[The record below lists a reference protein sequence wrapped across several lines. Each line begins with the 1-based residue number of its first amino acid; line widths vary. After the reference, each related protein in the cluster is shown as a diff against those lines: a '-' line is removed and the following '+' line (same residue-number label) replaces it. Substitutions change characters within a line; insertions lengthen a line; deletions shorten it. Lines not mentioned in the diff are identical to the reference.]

1 MSDVGGPASYYWR
14 AITNLDFDGAF
25 VGYWNLLAVFSILS
39 AIFLL
44 FLSYLILRADP
55 KRAKNRFMAL
65 MLFTEALRCSTSM
78 LFWVYAWPV
87 EFLQVM
93 EPARVVYYTMSFQLF
108 ILYMV
113 AATFYSEKQWAQRIS
128 GFFRLHGLY
137 ILPIFCFS
145 LILGVSSMLGGT
157 TVAIGDISWV
167 YCAEVGS
174 GYGTTASGDSLPFVV
189 DCSSE
194 FEALYPMTF
203 SNVALGPLTRVLL
216 FVPLIGAIIAMV
228 STSNSRKRIK
238 EGDDAALI
246 GEVQAVRLGF
256 IGKTILQITTT
267 LILFTMIGLLGSSP
281 TISTNIFNPDTDIPR
296 LLVYLAPLMPSAVV
310 LAALFEGLIFTY
322 AVIKNDMFGIDE
334 RLRKTF
340 ITATFAGLGAIMFL
354 IASEVM
360 ESLFD
365 QGWIGGVII
374 GLPLIVLRKPIISV
388 LSNISSS
395 IMPESHTSQELGYL
409 EMYALAMKDGA
420 ITENERRMLDLQARS
435 YDIKDERRIYLE
447 NWFNDNLIDHENS
460 VSNLAEKYG
469 TSGINLMS
477 VFSTTGQAPINE
489 REIKEAFT
497 EMDKN
502 KDDVISKEEF
512 SKSEEVAKLSKDS
525 KDELFDEI
533 DLNKDGVLQYDE
545 FQTMAQI
552 TEAHVLYQQED
563 E

>member
-1 MSDVGGPASYYWR
+1 MSDVGGPISYYLR

-25 VGYWNLLAVFSILS
+25 IGYWHLLAVFSILS

-65 MLFTEALRCSTSM
+65 MLCTEALRCSTAM

-113 AATFYSEKQWAQRIS
+113 AATFYSEKQWAQRVS

-137 ILPIFCFS
+137 ILPIFSFA
-145 LILGVSSMLGGT
+145 LIIGVSSLLGGT
-157 TVAIGDISWV
+157 SVAIGDISWV

-174 GYGTTASGDSLPFVV
+174 GYGTTASGNPLPFEVN
-189 DCSSE
+189 CITE
-194 FEALYPMTF
+194 FEAVYPMTF

-216 FVPLIGAIIAMV
+216 FIPLIGAIIAMV
-228 STSNSRKRIK
+228 STSNSRKRIMA
-238 EGDDAALI
+238 GNDASLI

-256 IGKTILQITTT
+256 IGKTVLQITTT
-267 LILFTMIGLLGSSP
+267 LILFTIIGLLGSAP
-281 TISTNIFNPDTDIPR
+281 TISTNIFNQDTNIPR
-296 LLVYLAPLMPSAVV
+296 LLIYLAPLMPTAVV

-340 ITATFAGLGAIMFL
+340 ITATFAGLGTIMFL
-354 IASEVM
+354 IATELM
-360 ESLFD
+360 ESIFN
-365 QGWIGGVII
+365 QGWIGGVVI

-388 LSNISSS
+388 LSNISST
-395 IMPESHTSQELGYL
+395 IMPESHTTQELGYL
-409 EMYALAMKDGA
+409 EMYALAIKDGT

-435 YDIKDERRIYLE
+435 YGIKNERRVYLE
-447 NWFNDNLIDHENS
+447 NWFNDNLVDDENGI
-460 VSNLAEKYG
+460 SNLSEKYG
-469 TSGINLMS
+469 ASGINLMS
-477 VFSTTGQAPINE
+477 VFSTTGQAPIDE
-489 REIKEAFT
+489 REIIEAFT
-497 EMDKN
+497 QMDKN
-502 KDDVISKEEF
+502 KDNVISREEF
-512 SKSEEVAKLSKDS
+512 SESEEVTKLSMDS
-525 KDELFDEI
+525 QNELFNEI
-533 DLNKDGVLQYDE
+533 DQNKDGVLQYGE

-552 TEAHVLYQQED
+552 TEAHVLYHQE

>member
-1 MSDVGGPASYYWR
+1 MSDVGGPVSYYWR

-44 FLSYLILRADP
+44 FLAYLVIRADP

-65 MLFTEALRCSTSM
+65 MIFTEALRCATSM
-78 LFWVYAWPV
+78 LFWVYAWPE
-87 EFLQVM
+87 EFLLVM

-113 AATFYSEKQWAQRIS
+113 AATFYSEKQWAQKVS

-137 ILPIFCFS
+137 ILPIFSFA
-145 LILGVSSMLGGT
+145 LILSVSSLLGGT
-157 TVAIGDISWV
+157 SVAIGDISWV

-174 GYGTTASGDSLPFVV
+174 GYGTTASGNPLPFDV

-194 FEALYPMTF
+194 YEPLYPMTF

-216 FVPLIGAIIAMV
+216 FIPLIGAIIAMV
-228 STSNSRKRIK
+228 SIGNSQKRIK
-238 EGDDAALI
+238 AGDDTSMI

-256 IGKTILQITTT
+256 IGKTVLQITTT

-281 TISTNIFNPDTDIPR
+281 TISTNIFNPDTNIPR
-296 LLVYLAPLMPSAVV
+296 LLVYLAPLMPTAVV
-310 LAALFEGLIFTY
+310 LAALFEGLVFTY

-334 RLRKTF
+334 RLRNTF

-354 IASEVM
+354 IATEVM
-360 ESLFD
+360 ESIFD

-374 GLPLIVLRKPIISV
+374 GLPLIILRKPIISA
-388 LSNISSS
+388 LSSISST
-395 IMPESHTSQELGYL
+395 IMPESHTGEELGYL
-409 EMYALAMKDGA
+409 EMYALAMKDGS

-435 YDIKDERRIYLE
+435 YGIDNERRTYLE
-447 NWFNDNLIDHENS
+447 GWFVENRFNKE
-460 VSNLAEKYG
+460 NLADKYG
-469 TSGINLMS
+469 VSGINLMS
-477 VFSTTGQAPINE
+477 VFSTTGEAPINE
-489 REIKEAFT
+489 REISDSFVK
-497 EMDKN
+497 MDQN
-502 KDDVISKEEF
+502 NDNVISRKEF
-512 SKSEEVAKLSKDS
+512 SDSDEVSKLPENSQ
-525 KDELFDEI
+525 DELFDEI
-533 DLNKDGVLQYDE
+533 DLNKDGVLQYNE
-545 FQTMAQI
+545 FRTIAQI
-552 TEAHVLYQQED
+552 TEAQILSQQEQ